1 MNLEVELNKQFKNC
15 FSVKREHNVAM
26 HQLSGNDFSILNN
39 ILDNNDIVEMHS
51 YLQCLCFI
59 IIIVIVIIEIQ

>member
-1 MNLEVELNKQFKNC
+1 
-15 FSVKREHNVAM
+15 M

-51 YLQCLCFI
+51 YLQCLCII
-59 IIIVIVIIEIQ
+59 IIIVIVIVEIQ